1 MDFEVVKKAS
11 EIVDKVELVAD
22 MSYEDTYSES
32 LKNFESLEV
41 SNDLKKRAQ
50 EKFKEEVKFKKGDFF
65 KQIHFETEAGVSF
78 VFIILKKNVKAIE
91 MQTAIRRSL
100 LSRLK
105 NLKGSAL
112 LQVTNISK
120 VNQQDAIS
128 NYSLLAEAGKWKSPE
143 YGLRAKKS
151 TADKKKE
158 GKKDNKKQKTYIL
171 SQLKET
177 EISESV
183 RKGTLLGEANNTVR
197 TLASM
202 PSNIL
207 NAGKY
212 QDILQERAQKGKY
225 IYRFVDVNKLEN
237 MKAGAFLAVLSA
249 DTKSHGGIAHL
260 TYKPKNKSQGKICL
274 VGKGLCFDTG
284 GYNVKPGPHMFSM
297 HRDMTGS
304 AVALALFETL
314 VKLQVPYEVHGLL
327 AIAENHI
334 SPTGFKPNDV
344 VEAMNGMSIEV
355 VDTDAEGRMVLSDTL
370 CYASELK
377 PDVILDFATLTGSAV
392 RSIGTTRS
400 AVFSNNKKLT
410 KVATEAGDVTG
421 ERVWA
426 FPIGDEY
433 REMIASDIADIK
445 QCVNVPAPDHILA
458 ATFLSEFVEEQIPW
472 LHVDLSSEE
481 NKGGLGLVD
490 SDVTGFGVRLGLEV
504 LEKFLKA

>member
-1 MDFEVVKKAS
+1 MEFEVVKRAS
-11 EIVDKVELVAD
+11 EILEKVEVVAD
-22 MSYEDTYSES
+22 ISYDDTYSES
-32 LKNFESLEV
+32 LKAFEALEV
-41 SNDLKKRAQ
+41 SKELKKKVQ
-50 EKFKEEVKFKKGDFF
+50 DKFKDLKFKKGEFY
-65 KQIHFETEAGVSF
+65 QEVSVETEAGTTF
-78 VFIILKKNVKAIE
+78 VFVVLKKNVKVVEVQIALRK
-91 MQTAIRRSL
+91 TL
-100 LSRLK
+100 LPRLK
-105 NLKGSAL
+105 ETKGNAL
-112 LQVTNISK
+112 LQISHVSK
-120 VNQQDAIS
+120 ATQQDIL
-128 NYSLLAEAGKWKSPE
+128 NFYSALTLIGSWKAPV
-143 YGLRAKKS
+143 YGLRAKK
-151 TADKKKE
+151 TLADKKKE
-158 GKKDNKKQKTYIL
+158 SRKQKTFL
-171 SQLKET
+171 VTQLKET
-177 EISESV
+177 ELSDVTS
-183 RKGTLLGEANNTVR
+183 KGKLLGEANNLVR

-207 NAGKY
+207 NAAKY
-212 QDILQERAQKGKY
+212 QDILQERAQKGKF
-225 IYRFVDVNKLEN
+225 IYRFIDVNKLEN

-249 DTKSHGGIAHL
+249 DQKSQGGIAHL

-377 PDVILDFATLTGSAV
+377 PNIIIDFATLTGAAV

-400 AVFSNNKKLT
+400 AIFSNNKKLT
-410 KVATEAGDVTG
+410 KAATEAGDLTG
-421 ERVWA
+421 ERVWS

-433 REMIASDIADIK
+433 REMIKSDIADIK
-445 QCVNVPAPDHILA
+445 QCINVPGPDHILA
-458 ATFLSEFVEEQIPW
+458 ATFLSEFVEDQIPW

-504 LEKFLKA
+504 IEKFLKSDK